1 MSWPQIVTSFN
12 ELNAARRAGRDL
24 KSHWERF
31 VAVVEAS
38 SDNPPLHLRLILQ
51 GLSDLGGAPKA
62 GIQILDHGCG
72 GGRTLLCLLA
82 MGYKGVHGVDIG
94 GDCEDWN
101 VFLNDELGLAGKRF
115 IVYDGKHLPFANH
128 AFDFVFS
135 QQVIEHIRPDALESY
150 YAEER
155 RVMRPG
161 AIAYHQVPHRLVP
174 YDSHTRTWL
183 IHYLPRAVWLGIL
196 RRMGRNML
204 VPETALFLRW
214 PWVHRRMVQKHLGAC
229 EDRTLSRFMSVSD
242 FSDYDG
248 PRELRRRLAKLLGM
262 PVIGAIARALLPNF
276 VMLDTVSR
284 VS

>member
-1 MSWPQIVTSFN
+1 MSWSQIVASFA
-12 ELNAARRAGRDL
+12 ELTAARRSGGNL
-24 KSHWERF
+24 KPHWEKF
-31 VAVVEAS
+31 TAAVKADA
-38 SDNPPLHLRLILQ
+38 DNPPLHLRLILQ
-51 GLSDLGGAPKA
+51 GLASVEGKQRAD
-62 GIQILDHGCG
+62 IQILDHGCG

-82 MGYKGVHGVDIG
+82 MGYEGIHGVDIG

-101 VFLNDELGLAGKRF
+101 RFLNDELGLSGKRF
-115 IVYDGKHLPFANH
+115 IVYDGKGLPFADTT
-128 AFDFVFS
+128 FDFVFS
-135 QQVIEHIRPDALESY
+135 QQVLEHVEPAALENY

-183 IHYLPRAVWLGIL
+183 IHYLPRSLWLGVL
-196 RRMGRNML
+196 RRMGRDML

-214 PWVHRRMVQKHLGAC
+214 PWVHRRLVRRHLGSC
-229 EDRTLSRFMSVSD
+229 EDRTLSRFISVTD
-242 FSDYDG
+242 LSDYDG
-248 PRELRRRLAKLLGM
+248 PRGLRRWLARFLDL
-262 PVIGAIARALLPNF
+262 PVIGTVARRLLPNF